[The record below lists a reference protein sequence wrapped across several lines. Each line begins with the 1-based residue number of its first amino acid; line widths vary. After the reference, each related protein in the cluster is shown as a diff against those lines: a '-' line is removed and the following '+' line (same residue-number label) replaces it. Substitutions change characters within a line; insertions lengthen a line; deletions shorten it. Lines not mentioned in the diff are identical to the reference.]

1 MYDKERQ
8 TTRKVFS
15 LPKDFTY
22 KELKTMLSG
31 LGYEEHHLGK
41 TSGSRVLFF
50 NEKIGHEIK
59 IHKPHPGNII
69 KPYLMKYIYENL
81 KERIL

>member
-1 MYDKERQ
+1 MTKKDKLLER
-8 TTRKVFS
+8 FFA

-22 KELKTMLSG
+22 NELKT
-31 LGYEEHHLGK
+31 
-41 TSGSRVLFF
+41 
-50 NEKIGHEIK
+50 IGHEIK

>member
-1 MYDKERQ
+1 MTKKDKLLER
-8 TTRKVFS
+8 FLS

-22 KELKTMLSG
+22 NELKTMLSG
-31 LGYEEHHLGK
+31 LGYQEYHLGK
-41 TSGSRVLFF
+41 TSGSRVLFY
-50 NEKIGHEIK
+50 NEYIGHEFK
-59 IHKPHPGNII
+59 IHKPHPENII

>member
-1 MYDKERQ
+1 MRII
-8 TTRKVFS
+8 VGISFII
-15 LPKDFTY
+15 
-22 KELKTMLSG
+22 LKYFADLK
-31 LGYEEHHLGK
+31 L
-41 TSGSRVLFF
+41 VLFF

>member
-1 MYDKERQ
+1 MTKKDKLLERFFALRFG
-8 TTRKVFS
+8 TC
-15 LPKDFTY
+15 TY
-22 KELKTMLSG
+22 NELKTMLSG
-31 LGYEEHHLGK
+31 LGYVEHHLGK